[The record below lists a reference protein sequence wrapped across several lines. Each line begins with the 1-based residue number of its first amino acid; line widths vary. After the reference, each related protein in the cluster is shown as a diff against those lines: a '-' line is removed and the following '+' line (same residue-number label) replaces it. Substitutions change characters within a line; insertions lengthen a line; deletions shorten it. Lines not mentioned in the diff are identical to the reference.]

1 MTNAE
6 ITNAAVAAKNAID
19 GYKNDKIIMDFVTT
33 EARGKVATEI
43 RKELG
48 GGTTAQAVA
57 LLEIRHSNIEDRV
70 QEYINLGLI
79 GCFFASLEA
88 AA

>member
-1 MTNAE
+1 MTTAE
-6 ITNAAVAAKNAID
+6 ITNAAITAKNAID
-19 GYKNDKIIMDFVTT
+19 GYKTNKTIMDFVTT
-33 EARGKVATEI
+33 EAREKVATEI

-48 GGTTAQAVA
+48 GSTTAKAVA
-57 LLEIRHSNIEDRV
+57 LLEIRYPNIKTRV
-70 QEYINLGLI
+70 QEYIDLGLI